1 MIRVDSGYDTI
12 PTYPINL
19 YDGINEVV
27 SEEALVSVCDVPD
40 HGKHQERASFTPLGP
55 RPEFHLE
62 IYESVFTERS

>member
-55 RPEFHLE
+55 
-62 IYESVFTERS
+62 